1 MKILNKIQHFIIVV
15 MLSIMVILNFAN
27 VISRKLLHYSLSFTE
42 EMVVMCFVWISM
54 LGIAL
59 AYSKASH
66 LGMDYI
72 VNKFNSGKKRGFVIF
87 SAICSIA
94 FMVCMVFLGIQ
105 MVKSQAMLNSRT
117 PSLGMPEWW
126 QGLSVPVGGALSI
139 ISIIDYTI
147 KELKRLTAE
156 AKREGDK

>member
-1 MKILNKIQHFIIVV
+1 MKIINKIQHFIIVV

-27 VISRKLLHYSLSFTE
+27 VISRKMLHYSLSFSE

-54 LGIAL
+54 LGISL
-59 AYSKASH
+59 AYTKASH

-72 VNKFNSGKKRGFVIF
+72 VNKFSSSKKRGFVIF
-87 SAICSIA
+87 SAICTVA
-94 FMVCMVFLGIQ
+94 FMICMVFLGVQ
-105 MVKSQAMLNSRT
+105 MVKSQAVLNSRT

-126 QGLSVPVGGALSI
+126 QGLSIPVGGALSI

-147 KELKRLTAE
+147 KELKRLKAE
-156 AKREGDK
+156 AKKEGDK